1 MDIID
6 RLNKLLT
13 DTTAHATGAVD
24 MSQGPYGSNIMG
36 MRYIKKKKKVKG
48 GAEYPVHENK
58 DRVVH
63 RTNAWFIEDQNGS
76 VIGGPYKT
84 EAQAKKEMKEMNEGV
99 FSVHEAAGKNKIIS
113 GAKNVAEEIMDDLP
127 YKAKEY
133 FAGWPEDVVG
143 RDMAKVF
150 YNNLYKHLGKLIRE
164 QIKK

>member
-6 RLNKLLT
+6 RLNKLLN
-13 DTTAHATGAVD
+13 DTTAHAMGSVD
-24 MSQGPYGSNIMG
+24 MTQGPYGSNIMG

-48 GAEYPVHENK
+48 GAEYP
-58 DRVVH
+58 
-63 RTNAWFIEDQNGS
+63 
-76 VIGGPYKT
+76 
-84 EAQAKKEMKEMNEGV
+84 
-99 FSVHEAAGKNKIIS
+99 VHEAAGKNKIIS

-133 FAGWPEDVVG
+133 FGGYPEDVVG